1 MGLFKSLFGGG
12 DKSPPTAAIESPK
25 DLHVGDMLKMEF
37 AEQALISAQT
47 LKVSEQLFYD
57 VSSVEKSKVVS
68 IMSGVEPRVLLS
80 TSSVNPDR
88 PLEVAVAILP
98 DKVFELFKRQQ
109 FVAIFD
115 EPDNTNHRLQRKAK
129 VKVNELNE
137 LEGFVASSYYQE
149 RTNEAYR
156 SQKDCRNKTLDESD
170 WLGFDYKLMV
180 SDDRQHAIRIEI
192 YDGGRT
198 DVYLIAYLALS
209 KIEEYF
215 PA

>member
-1 MGLFKSLFGGG
+1 MRLLKSLFGGG
-12 DKSPPTAAIESPK
+12 DKSPPTAPIASPK
-25 DLHVGDMLKMEF
+25 DLHIGDMLKMEF

-57 VSSVEKSKVVS
+57 VSPVENGKVVS
-68 IMSGVEPRVLLS
+68 IMSGAEQRVFFS

-98 DKVFELFKRQQ
+98 DKVFELFNRQQ

-129 VKVNELNE
+129 TGELNE
-137 LEGFVASSYYQE
+137 LDGFIASSYYQE

-209 KIEEYF
+209 KVEEYF

>member
-12 DKSPPTAAIESPK
+12 DKSPPTAPIESPK

-47 LKVSEQLFYD
+47 FKVSEQLFYD
-57 VSSVEKSKVVS
+57 LSSVERCKTVS
-68 IMSGVEPRVLLS
+68 IMSGAEQRIFLS

-88 PLEVAVAILP
+88 PLEVAIAILP
-98 DKVFELFKRQQ
+98 EKVFEIFKRKQ
-109 FVAIFD
+109 FIAIFE
-115 EPDNTNHRLQRKAK
+115 EPDNTDHRLQCKA
-129 VKVNELNE
+129 NADELGTI
-137 LEGFVASSYYQE
+137 EGFVSKSYFQE

-156 SQKDCRNKTLDESD
+156 SQKDSRNNTLEESD
-170 WLGFDYKLMV
+170 WAAFDYKLMV
-180 SDDRQHAIRIEI
+180 SDDRQHAIRIEV

-209 KIEEYF
+209 KVEEYF

>member
-1 MGLFKSLFGGG
+1 MRLLKSLFGGG
-12 DKSPPTAAIESPK
+12 DKSPPTAPIESPK
-25 DLHVGDMLKMEF
+25 DLHIGDMLKMEF

-57 VSSVEKSKVVS
+57 VSQVENGKVVS
-68 IMSGVEPRVLLS
+68 IMSGAEQRVLLS
-80 TSSVNPDR
+80 TSSVNPNR

-98 DKVFELFKRQQ
+98 DKVFELFNRQQ

-115 EPDNTNHRLQRKAK
+115 EPDNTNHRLKRKAK
-129 VKVNELNE
+129 TGELNE
-137 LEGFVASSYYQE
+137 LEGFIASSYYQE

-209 KIEEYF
+209 KVEEYF

>member
-1 MGLFKSLFGGG
+1 MRLLKSLFGGG
-12 DKSPPTAAIESPK
+12 DKSPPTAPIESPK
-25 DLHVGDMLKMEF
+25 DLHIGDMLKMEF

-57 VSSVEKSKVVS
+57 VSPVENSKVVS
-68 IMSGVEPRVLLS
+68 IMSGAEQRVLLS

-98 DKVFELFKRQQ
+98 DKVFELFNRQQ

-115 EPDNTNHRLQRKAK
+115 EPGNTNHRLKRKAK
-129 VKVNELNE
+129 TGELNE
-137 LEGFVASSYYQE
+137 LEGFIASSYYQE

-209 KIEEYF
+209 KVEEYF